1 LLDMGVEPFLLTSA
15 LTCVVAQRVLR
26 KICPNCRQDM
36 EIPPDKEAEL
46 KSTLGPIYTMI
57 EEKWKKD
64 GKKMTMPKIVGCDKC
79 NNTGYLGRI
88 AIYEV
93 MPITEKISKLIVEKG
108 SASDIQKEAIVEGM
122 LTMKQDGY
130 VKVLEGVTSMDEV
143 LRVAQY

>member
-1 LLDMGVEPFLLTSA
+1 MGVEPFLLTSA

-26 KICPNCRQDM
+26 KVCPHCFQEI
-36 EIPPDKEAEL
+36 EIPREIEPEVKA
-46 KSTLGPIYTMI
+46 TLGPIYGMI
-57 EEKWKKD
+57 EERWKKE
-64 GKKMTMPKIVGCDKC
+64 GKKITVPKIVGCDKC

-93 MPITEKISKLIVEKG
+93 MPISEKISKLIVEKA
-108 SASDIQKEAIVEGM
+108 SASDIQKQAISEGM

-130 VKVLEGVTSMDEV
+130 VKVLEGITTVDEV